1 MEAPVTPSD
10 TVIRRNLVT
19 AACMLSVFM
28 VAVEITIVGTATP
41 TIVGKLGR
49 FDLFTWV
56 FAAYILTSA
65 VTAPVLSLIHI

>member
-1 MEAPVTPSD
+1 MEAPVTTKD
-10 TVIRRNLVT
+10 TAARRGLVS

-28 VAVEITIVGTATP
+28 VAVEITIVGTAMP

-65 VTAPVLSLIHI
+65 VTAPV

>member
-1 MEAPVTPSD
+1 MEAPVTSKD
-10 TVIRRNLVT
+10 TATRRGLVT
-19 AACMLSVFM
+19 TACMLSVFM
-28 VAVEITIVGTATP
+28 VAVEITIVGTAMP

-65 VTAPVLSLIHI
+65 VTAPT